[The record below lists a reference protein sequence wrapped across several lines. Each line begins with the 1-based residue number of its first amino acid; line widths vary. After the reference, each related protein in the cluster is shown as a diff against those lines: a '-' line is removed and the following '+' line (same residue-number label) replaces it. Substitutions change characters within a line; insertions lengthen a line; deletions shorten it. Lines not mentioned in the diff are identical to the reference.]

1 MKIEPLNKSKK
12 KKFLETFSN
21 FGKLKTNSLLLK
33 TGKEKVRAFTGD
45 LSNEELMALWRLFP
59 VEGVGLYIGKET
71 VDKKSGRKEAR
82 LSLDGLHFFGDQIKE
97 DVLVLDEKQTEG
109 WFRGENV
116 ELGDCSHLSNLRAD
130 SLVSKGSPVHEE
142 REVSKGLMR
151 GRFVAV
157 SDGEDLIGTAKISND
172 GKVLVS
178 FLPKERRRRE
188 NG

>member
-12 KKFLETFSN
+12 KKFLEGFLG
-21 FGKLKTNSLLLK
+21 FGKLRTNALLLK

-71 VDKKSGRKEAR
+71 IDKKSGRKEAR
-82 LSLDGLHFFGDQIKE
+82 LSLDGLHFFKDQIKE
-97 DVLVLDEKQTEG
+97 NILVLNKKQTEI
-109 WFRGENV
+109 WFKGENL
-116 ELGDCSHLSNLRAD
+116 EFETGIEGG
-130 SLVSKGSPVHEE
+130 K
-142 REVSKGLMR
+142 
-151 GRFVAV
+151 FVAV
-157 SDGEDLIGTAKISND
+157 SDGEDLIGTGKISND

-178 FLPKERRRRE
+178 FLPKERRRRD